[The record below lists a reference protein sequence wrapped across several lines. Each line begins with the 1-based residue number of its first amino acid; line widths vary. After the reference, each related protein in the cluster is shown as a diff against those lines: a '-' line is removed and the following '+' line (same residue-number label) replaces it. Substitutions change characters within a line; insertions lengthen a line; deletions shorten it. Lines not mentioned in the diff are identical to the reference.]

1 MARYCHGCDVVEYDV
16 SGIQV
21 HTLVPNSDSL
31 LVTSG
36 TEGLVVNTVKQL
48 QLLDAHTMIQLQL
61 HMSAPVE
68 VPHLMCIAQPGGINC
83 FISVSSTTA
92 YVTSLV
98 VLLFGLTMIFDSNCC
113 SLASR

>member
-48 QLLDAHTMIQLQL
+48 QLLDAPATT
-61 HMSAPVE
+61 
-68 VPHLMCIAQPGGINC
+68 PHVCSSRSTPSN
-83 FISVSSTTA
+83 VHSSTRWNK
-92 YVTSLV
+92 
-98 VLLFGLTMIFDSNCC
+98 LFHISFINNSICNLSDGPAVWSNHDH
-113 SLASR
+113 